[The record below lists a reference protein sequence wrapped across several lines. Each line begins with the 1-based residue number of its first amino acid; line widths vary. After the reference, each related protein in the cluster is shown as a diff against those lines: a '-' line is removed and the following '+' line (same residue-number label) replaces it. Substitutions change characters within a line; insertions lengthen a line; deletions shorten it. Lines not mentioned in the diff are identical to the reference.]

1 MGAPASMIRRLGR
14 RLRFGERI
22 VRADEVRPGQRVLRS
37 HGMSRVDRVARAGP
51 RLDGEV
57 VCLIFRPYDE
67 MRLHRAAPVLV
78 QR

>member
-1 MGAPASMIRRLGR
+1 MIRRLGR

-22 VRADEVRPGQRVLRS
+22 IRADEVHPGQRVLAQW
-37 HGMSRVDRVARAGP
+37 GMRRVGKVARAGP
-51 RLDGEV
+51 DPDGTEV
-57 VCLIFRPYDE
+57 VLIFMPYSE